1 MDSTIFILLINC
13 NKRNINNSYTDDY
26 RIYMG
31 KITFENGKWKVPDSP
46 TILYTDGDGIGP
58 EIMDATRK
66 VVDAAVKK
74 AYKNKKIEW
83 REILVGDKALKE
95 KNDRFP
101 QESQDAINEYR
112 VLLKAPLGTP
122 IGTGFKSINV
132 RIRLML
138 DLYSN
143 IRPVNYMKGLE
154 SPLKHPENV
163 NLTIFREN
171 TDDLYMGI
179 EWKYDSPEA
188 AEIRKFL
195 MDKFQVHI
203 SDDSGIGIK
212 PMSRAKT
219 QRITRAAAKFAIE
232 NNKKKITI
240 MHKGNV
246 MKYTEGAFREW
257 AYETLENEFGGY
269 VSKDDPSKILVND
282 MIADNMF
289 QQIITRP
296 ENYEVIIAPNIDGD
310 YISDA
315 AGALIGNIGTLG
327 GANVGDNGG
336 MFEAVHGTAPKYT
349 GMNVADPLGLIRGA
363 QLMLKYMNWHEAHDV
378 VERAIGTAIET
389 KRVTQDLAKFF
400 NVKPMGTK
408 EFGESLVTIIENM

>member
-1 MDSTIFILLINC
+1 MA
-13 NKRNINNSYTDDY
+13 
-26 RIYMG
+26 
-31 KITFENGKWKVPDSP
+31 KITFENGKWNVPDNP

-58 EIMDATRK
+58 EIMDVARK

-74 AYKNKKIEW
+74 AYKNKKVEW
-83 REILVGDKALKE
+83 KEILVGDKALAE

-101 QESQDAINEYR
+101 EESQDAIKQYR

-132 RIRLML
+132 RIRVML

-143 IRPVNYMKGLE
+143 IRPVSYMKGLE

-171 TDDLYMGI
+171 TDDLYTGI
-179 EWKYDSPEA
+179 EYKYDSKEA
-188 AEIRKFL
+188 AEIRKFFK
-195 MDKFQVHI
+195 DKLQVDI

-212 PMSRAKT
+212 PMSKYKT

-257 AYETLENEFGGY
+257 AYETLQNEFGKY
-269 VSKDDPSKILVND
+269 TSTDDSSKILVND

-296 ENYEVIIAPNIDGD
+296 ENYEVILAPNIDGD

-327 GANVGDNGG
+327 GANVGDDAG
-336 MFEAVHGTAPKYT
+336 MFEAVHGTAPKYK
-349 GMNVADPLGLIRGA
+349 GQNVADPLGLIRGA
-363 QLMLKYMNWHEAHDV
+363 QLMIKYLNWHEAFDV
-378 VERAIGTAIET
+378 IERAIGEAIET
-389 KRVTQDLAKFF
+389 KKVTKDLAKFF
-400 NVKPMGTK
+400 DVPALGTK
-408 EFGESLVTIIENM
+408 EFGESLVNIIEKL

>member
-1 MDSTIFILLINC
+1 MD
-13 NKRNINNSYTDDY
+13 
-26 RIYMG
+26 
-31 KITFENGKWKVPDSP
+31 KITFKDGKWDVPDKP
-46 TILYTDGDGIGP
+46 VILYTDGDGIGP
-58 EIMDATRK
+58 EIMDVARK

-74 AYKNKKIEW
+74 AYKGKRINWK
-83 REILVGDKALKE
+83 EILVGEKALKE

-101 QESQDAINEYR
+101 EESQEAILNYR

-132 RIRLML
+132 RIREML

-143 IRPVNYMKGLE
+143 IRPVSFMNGLE

-179 EWKYDSPEA
+179 EWKYDSKEA
-188 AEIRKFL
+188 AEVRSFL
-195 MDKFQVHI
+195 KDKMNVNLPA
-203 SDDSGIGIK
+203 DTGIGIK
-212 PMSRAKT
+212 PINKFKT

-232 NNKKKITI
+232 NHKKEITI

-257 AYETLENEFGGY
+257 AYETLENEFGDY
-269 VSKDDPSKILVND
+269 VSRNDSSKILIND
-282 MIADNMF
+282 IIADNMF

-296 ENYEVIIAPNIDGD
+296 ENYEVILAPNIDGD

-327 GANVGDNGG
+327 GANIGDTAG
-336 MFEAVHGTAPKYT
+336 MFEAVHGTAPKYA
-349 GMNVADPLGLIRGA
+349 GQNVADPLGLIRGA
-363 QLMLKYMNWHEAHDV
+363 QLMLKYMNWIEAHDII
-378 VERAIGTAIET
+378 EIAIGKSIESKKVT
-389 KRVTQDLAKFF
+389 KDLAKFF
-400 NVKPMGTK
+400 NVDALGTK
-408 EFGESLVTIIENM
+408 EFGENLVKIIEGM

>member
-1 MDSTIFILLINC
+1 ME
-13 NKRNINNSYTDDY
+13 
-26 RIYMG
+26 
-31 KITFENGKWKVPDSP
+31 KITFENEKWKVPDTP

-83 REILVGDKALKE
+83 KEILVGDKALKE

-188 AEIRKFL
+188 AELRKFL
-195 MDKFQVHI
+195 LDKLHVNI
-203 SDDSGIGIK
+203 SSDSGIGIK

-257 AYETLENEFGGY
+257 AYETLEKEFGDY
-269 VSKDDPSKILVND
+269 ISKDDSSKILVND

-315 AGALIGNIGTLG
+315 AGAMIGNIGTLG

-378 VERAIGTAIET
+378 IERAIGTAIET
-389 KRVTQDLAKFF
+389 KKVTQDLAKFF

-408 EFGESLVTIIENM
+408 EFGESMVTIIENM

>member
-1 MDSTIFILLINC
+1 MQILITKNGIKIWLSMD
-13 NKRNINNSYTDDY
+13 
-26 RIYMG
+26 
-31 KITFENGKWKVPDSP
+31 KITFKDGKWIVPDQP
-46 TILYTDGDGIGP
+46 VILYTDGDGIGP
-58 EIMDATRK
+58 EIMDVARK

-74 AYKNKKIEW
+74 AYKNKKINW
-83 REILVGDKALKE
+83 KEILVGDKALKE

-132 RIRLML
+132 RIRVML

-143 IRPVNYMKGLE
+143 IRPVSYMAGLE

-188 AEIRKFL
+188 GEIRDFLRNKFDINL
-195 MDKFQVHI
+195 G
-203 SDDSGIGIK
+203 DDTGIGIK
-212 PMSRAKT
+212 PMSKYKT

-232 NNKKKITI
+232 NHKKEITI

-257 AYETLENEFGGY
+257 AYETLENEFGDY
-269 VSKDDPSKILVND
+269 ISKDDSKKILVND
-282 MIADNMF
+282 IIADNMF

-296 ENYEVIIAPNIDGD
+296 ENYEVILAPNIDGD

-327 GANVGDNGG
+327 GANVGDDAG

-349 GMNVADPLGLIRGA
+349 GKNIADPLGLIRGA
-363 QLMLKYMNWHEAHDV
+363 QLMLKYMNWYEAQGII
-378 VERAIGTAIET
+378 EQAIGKSIET
-389 KRVTQDLAKFF
+389 KKVTNDLAKFF
-400 NVKPMGTK
+400 NVKPLGTK
-408 EFGESLVTIIENM
+408 EFGDSLVEIIEKL

>member
-1 MDSTIFILLINC
+1 
-13 NKRNINNSYTDDY
+13 
-26 RIYMG
+26 MG

-66 VVDAAVKK
+66 VIDAAIKK

-83 REILVGDKALKE
+83 KEILVGDKALKE

-188 AEIRKFL
+188 AELRKFL
-195 MDKFQVHI
+195 MDKFQVQI

-257 AYETLENEFGGY
+257 AYETLDTEFGKY
-269 VSKDDPSKILVND
+269 TSRDDPNKILVND

-327 GANVGDNGG
+327 GANVGDNGA

-349 GMNVADPLGLIRGA
+349 GMNVADPLGLLRGA
-363 QLMLKYMNWHEAHDV
+363 QLMLKYMNWHEAHDI
-378 VERAIGTAIET
+378 VEKAIGTAIET
-389 KRVTQDLAKFF
+389 KKVTQDLAKFF
-400 NVKPMGTK
+400 NVKPLGTK
-408 EFGESLVTIIENM
+408 EFGESLVNIIEKM

>member
-1 MDSTIFILLINC
+1 MD
-13 NKRNINNSYTDDY
+13 
-26 RIYMG
+26 
-31 KITFENGKWKVPDSP
+31 KITFKDGKWIVPDQP
-46 TILYTDGDGIGP
+46 VILYTDGDGIGP
-58 EIMDATRK
+58 EIMDVARK

-74 AYKNKKIEW
+74 AYKNKKINW
-83 REILVGDKALKE
+83 KEILVGDKALKE

-132 RIRLML
+132 RIRVML

-143 IRPVNYMKGLE
+143 IRPVSYMAGLE

-188 AEIRKFL
+188 GEIRDFLRNKFDINL
-195 MDKFQVHI
+195 G
-203 SDDSGIGIK
+203 DDTGIGIK
-212 PMSRAKT
+212 PMSKYKT

-232 NNKKKITI
+232 NHKKEITI

-257 AYETLENEFGGY
+257 AYETLENEFGDY
-269 VSKDDPSKILVND
+269 ISKDDSKKILVND
-282 MIADNMF
+282 IIADNMF

-296 ENYEVIIAPNIDGD
+296 ENYEVILAPNIDGD

-327 GANVGDNGG
+327 GANVGDDAG

-349 GMNVADPLGLIRGA
+349 GKNIADPLGLIRGA
-363 QLMLKYMNWHEAHDV
+363 QLMLKYMNWYEAQGII
-378 VERAIGTAIET
+378 EQAIGKSIET
-389 KRVTQDLAKFF
+389 KKVTNDLAKFF
-400 NVKPMGTK
+400 NVKPLGTK
-408 EFGESLVTIIENM
+408 EFGDSLVEIIEKL